1 MILNLSWDK
10 GLFPHVSLDLD
21 WFLWFSCLG
30 LQYKKWQ
37 EQLWLQIKC
46 FIYSCLIDDIEKNN
60 ILFSPSHLFCHKWT
74 AHTHDTDV
82 HTKMKELML
91 LRSRGFLS
99 AASYGGPGFCLSKLM
114 YDCRVIMA
122 KAADCWI
129 LWEGLCGFLLFCF
142 LYFTYGGLFGFQ
154 NKFQACFSYS
164 LEVYWKE
171 YLTFGFF
178 F

>member
-1 MILNLSWDK
+1 MTLKKITSSFHLLT
-10 GLFPHVSLDLD
+10 
-21 WFLWFSCLG
+21 FSAASG
-30 LQYKKWQ
+30 Q
-37 EQLWLQIKC
+37 
-46 FIYSCLIDDIEKNN
+46 
-60 ILFSPSHLFCHKWT
+60 
-74 AHTHDTDV
+74 HTHDTYV
-82 HTKMKELML
+82 HTKMKKLML

-178 F
+178 EMCFFSCWCLKSYYNFIFIP